1 MQDVYSSI
9 LPAVTEIAVFIVTL
23 KESKYTSIFNLSV
36 NLLSVSSGRQKK
48 IASKGYQTNHWLR
61 VLSEKYCVFLSNKR
75 MFWHHCYTL
84 SSTMTC

>member
-1 MQDVYSSI
+1 MQEVYSSI
-9 LPAVTEIAVFIVTL
+9 LPVVTEIAVFVITL
-23 KESKYTSIFNLSV
+23 KESKYTSIFNPSV

-61 VLSEKYCVFLSNKR
+61 VLSEKYCAFLSKR
-75 MFWHHCYTL
+75 MFWHHCYTS